1 MTKSRSEAEILRE
14 IAGMKAQSITDAQAL
29 DLHLRHLRAA
39 GRRPESIRARR
50 GCVLRLRAWLDDD
63 SPRALLDADSGR
75 LAEWQADHAH
85 LAIASMR
92 HYVQQIQAF
101 YDWCVRP
108 MRLLDESPAADL
120 TKPIER
126 RRRPRPIP
134 EDEYAFALDACSD
147 KRVHAWLILGGY
159 AGLRSIDIVGLN
171 RDDLITDRIVPFL
184 RVRGKGDHENLI
196 AVGHQV
202 LEVLAPFMQRQ
213 GAMFTDEDG
222 RRLSPK
228 FVRTE
233 INDYLRRIGLAY
245 TFHQCRHRY
254 GTRLYEIT
262 RDIRL
267 TQEQMRHRSV
277 ASTELYVAVA
287 SEEAVKAMGAL
298 DAELADRPRIGDL
311 QRRPRRDLSA

>member
-1 MTKSRSEAEILRE
+1 MTKNRSDAAFLNE
-14 IAGMKAQSITDAQAL
+14 IAGMERQQVTDAHVI
-29 DLHLRHLRAA
+29 DLHLRYLRAA

-50 GCVLRLRAWLDDD
+50 GCVLRLRTWLGDDN
-63 SPRALLDADSGR
+63 PRALLDAAPDE
-75 LAEWQADHAH
+75 LAEWQASQTH
-85 LAIASMR
+85 LSIASMR
-92 HYVQQIQAF
+92 HYIQQAQGF

-134 EDEYAFALDACSD
+134 EDDYAFALDACID
-147 KRVHAWLILGGY
+147 KRLRAWLILGGY

-171 RDDLITDRIVPFL
+171 RDDVLTDRVVPFL
-184 RVRGKGDHENLI
+184 RVRGKGDQENLV
-196 AVGHQV
+196 AVGN
-202 LEVLAPFMQRQ
+202 EVLNALRPFLLRQ

-222 RRLSPK
+222 KRLSAR

-233 INDYLRRIGLAY
+233 VNEFLKRIGLTY
-245 TFHQCRHRY
+245 TFHQARHRY
-254 GTRLYEIT
+254 GTHLYAIT

-287 SEEAVKAMGAL
+287 SAEAVKAVSAL
-298 DAELADRPRIGDL
+298 DAELGQRSRADLG
-311 QRRPRRDLSA
+311 A